1 MKGGAGQYFTPRPLI
16 QAIVD
21 VMRAAGT
28 GNPAFSAGRIAS
40 NSFSWHARMLRIVK
54 KLHYLKVTIRA
65 THEMSLRSSTHSS
78 DVFYSKYAHPDT
90 SPQPLYCPGGR
101 RSGHFRS
108 PPQLTGRSS
117 ALFR

>member
-65 THEMSLRSSTHSS
+65 TLAPHR
-78 DVFYSKYAHPDT
+78 DGASKRQVD
-90 SPQPLYCPGGR
+90 SGGNK
-101 RSGHFRS
+101 SKQVAALAGAKY
-108 PPQLTGRSS
+108 TGYIDGSKTISR
-117 ALFR
+117 AK